1 MRILGHSRPLSD
13 SPPAALEA
21 AVEGKSDL
29 EVSEDSPAADP
40 ETGLVEPTEG
50 AARSSGSLQV
60 GAEGGGARVAAEA
73 ELTIKFVG
81 TVGVSILRI
90 PGNDSPFSLLNLGC
104 GAWTVGSDVTDT
116 GVVSAVMG
124 LGATPG
130 SRRRIVYGC
139 LELEN
144 VTKALPLVY
153 RLDVKE
159 GQGHIV
165 GDHGSHSDTGILAR
179 LGALSEGSAE
189 LVVLAEAVGTMPP
202 ASRRSVRFCIL
213 VHAFRGAF
221 HRQIIVQN
229 ISSSRSGDNIAPL
242 VMSKP
247 LTYHVR
253 LFVDDGCVDLELPSP
268 SEESTVLTLPEVRP
282 RISTVSAVD
291 SMETVNSAGHEA
303 TLQQEKQL
311 TDELGNILPTLETLT
326 VPFVIP
332 VAPCGRSAAEGA
344 GPSSSTTEGE
354 DRLGYGQAK
363 LSRFRVLHPVVED
376 DDISISSAYDDL
388 TEMHDIEEHVGTAVS
403 GRDWTPFGG
412 YHNSPTT
419 RVAREGLRSSRS
431 DLAQFRDEEDA
442 DGMVFRL
449 TNTMDRTIFLAPY
462 SNAPLVVEPV
472 VVGKRCAGEASA
484 GLFELENDGDDCCG
498 PTDGFE
504 CGEGGERLP
513 TPVMRDDV
521 KEHDKQGSLVRC
533 GPAIT
538 LTANATAVIRLG
550 VRVGS
555 LTRPLPTSSVE
566 SGQAVPFD
574 GIIAFARICE
584 ASATQESRVSHHN
597 GGWDGEGALDRV
609 ECHSPTS
616 ESSAGGHL
624 RLVKLVRAL
633 GTFCRPRFE
642 VAGPTV
648 IDLGNVGHTASKR
661 GRRRFEVRLRNLC
674 DTPVP
679 VGMVGIS
686 SELDVVTEMDGVY
699 AQRSQGSGD
708 RMVFHRR
715 RAGPRPRSSSV
726 GSAGSSAGEIHPRVD
741 GSHAVVFASSGWG
754 KRRPGDGGCLGILMV
769 PPRGEAT
776 LVFQL
781 RLSRRRQSWAGP
793 QTFGIR
799 LANLADP
806 SVEEVSV
813 SVLARVVTQL
823 VSFIGLDEVP
833 PSPILRRLISPGTP
847 TLPELSARRRTRSSS
862 IEAVGSFF
870 ASSEG
875 CSVRL
880 GPLAV
885 PPPRRST
892 GRCTGTFQV
901 KNVSDETV
909 SVTLRATPAPE
920 VSGVLSLGASL
931 QQQDSS
937 TGVYASAGAD
947 GRPSP
952 SVALLP
958 GDVLDVHA
966 ECVAQ
971 PGGCLTAE
979 LLQPPTFTSTG
990 VAEGIPMDMR
1000 QGGLNWDQHLR
1011 LLGTVL
1017 VEIALEEREEDPDGS
1032 EDGESEHGE
1041 GVLIES
1047 IALVGSLIPGPTFEL
1062 SHKTVTIALRP
1073 PTCGGEGVTPCDR
1086 SPFEPE
1092 GPASFSVESISPS
1105 QRPVRFR
1112 IEGGGRLHLT
1122 RGLNLPA
1129 ADDEGGGTRYPAQVV
1144 KVVTAIAEP
1153 CRGIIS
1159 AKNKREVAVRLTAAE
1174 QNVSSEGE
1182 SSDRR
1187 GSADVVDS
1195 AYADVAGEQ
1204 DRCDL
1209 FVRITDDEN
1218 PGYPPQIVAVNVEIP
1233 VVDVVGGDSQAVGLL
1248 GASCLMGGVGDLYS
1262 YCSRDPEGTYSV
1274 PNEDVV
1280 DESTRKSTLEE
1291 SRYAVDFASTIV
1303 LVWIESW
1310 RVAV

>member
-13 SPPAALEA
+13 SPPAPLEA
-21 AVEGKSDL
+21 AVEGKNNL
-29 EVSEDSPAADP
+29 EVGDDSPTADS
-40 ETGLVEPTEG
+40 ETGLVELTEG

-60 GAEGGGARVAAEA
+60 GSEGGCARVVAET

-90 PGNDSPFSLLNLGC
+90 PGKDSPFSLLNLGC
-104 GAWTVGSDVTDT
+104 GAWTVGNDVVNT
-116 GVVSAVMG
+116 GVVNAVTRS
-124 LGATPG
+124 GATPG
-130 SRRRIVYGC
+130 SRRRVVYGC

-153 RLDVKE
+153 RLDVRE
-159 GQGHIV
+159 GHGHIV
-165 GDHGSHSDTGILAR
+165 GDHGSHLNDTGLLAR
-179 LGALSEGSAE
+179 LGALPEGSAE
-189 LVVLAEAVGTMPP
+189 LVVLAEAVGTMSA

-213 VHAFRGAF
+213 LHAFLGAF
-221 HRQIIVQN
+221 HREIIVQN
-229 ISSSRSGDNIAPL
+229 MSSSGSGDNA
-242 VMSKP
+242 VASKP

-253 LFVDDGCVDLELPSP
+253 LFVDDGCVDLEIPSP
-268 SEESTVLTLPEVRP
+268 PEESTILTLPEVRP
-282 RISTVSAVD
+282 RISTGSAVD
-291 SMETVNSAGHEA
+291 SMENTNSAGHEA

-311 TDELGNILPTLETLT
+311 TDELGNALPTLETLT

-332 VAPCGRSAAEGA
+332 VTPCGRIAAEGA
-344 GPSSSTTEGE
+344 RLSASTTESE
-354 DRLGYGQAK
+354 DRLGYVEAK
-363 LSRFRVLHPVVED
+363 LSRFRVLQPMVED
-376 DDISISSAYDDL
+376 DDLSISSAYDDL
-388 TEMHDIEEHVGTAVS
+388 TEMHEIEEHAETAVS

-412 YHNSPTT
+412 YHNSPNT
-419 RVAREGLRSSRS
+419 RVTREGGLRSSRS
-431 DLAQFRDEEDA
+431 DLGQFRDEEDV

-449 TNTMDRTIFLAPY
+449 SNTMDRTIFLAPY

-472 VVGKRCAGEASA
+472 MVGKRCAGEASA
-484 GLFELENDGDDCCG
+484 GLFELENDGDDCCN
-498 PTDGFE
+498 PMDDFE
-504 CGEGGERLP
+504 CGGGGERLP
-513 TPVMRDDV
+513 TSVMRDDV
-521 KEHDKQGSLVRC
+521 KEHDRQGSLVRC
-533 GPAIT
+533 GPAIM
-538 LTANATAVIRLG
+538 LTANTTAVIRLG
-550 VRVGS
+550 VRAGA

-584 ASATQESRVSHHN
+584 SAATQESMVSYHN
-597 GGWDGEGALDRV
+597 GGWDGEGSLDRV
-609 ECHSPTS
+609 ECHSPTF
-616 ESSAGGHL
+616 ESSTGGHL

-633 GTFCRPRFE
+633 GTYCRPRFE
-642 VAGPTV
+642 VAGPTA

-686 SELDVVTEMDGVY
+686 SELDVVTEMDGAY

-754 KRRPGDGGCLGILMV
+754 KRRPGVVV

-833 PSPILRRLISPGTP
+833 PIPILRRLISPGTP
-847 TLPELSARRRTRSSS
+847 TLPELSARRRARSSS

-870 ASSEG
+870 TSSEG

-880 GPLAV
+880 APLAI

-892 GRCTGTFQV
+892 GRSTGSFQV
-901 KNVSDETV
+901 KNISDETV

-971 PGGCLTAE
+971 PGGRLTGE
-979 LLQPPTFTSTG
+979 LLQPPTFNSTG

-1000 QGGLNWDQHLR
+1000 QGGIDWDQHLR

-1017 VEIALEEREEDPDGS
+1017 VEIALEEREEDPDGLD
-1032 EDGESEHGE
+1032 DGEPEQGE

-1047 IALVGSLIPGPTFEL
+1047 IALVGSLIPGPTLEL
-1062 SHKTVTIALRP
+1062 LRKTVTVALRP
-1073 PTCGGEGVTPCDR
+1073 PSYGGEGGLSCDT

-1092 GPASFSVESISPS
+1092 GSASFFVESLSPS
-1105 QRPVRFR
+1105 KRPVRFR

-1122 RGLNLPA
+1122 RGVNLPA
-1129 ADDEGGGTRYPAQVV
+1129 ADDEGGGKRYPARVV

-1159 AKNKREVAVRLTAAE
+1159 AKNRQEVVVRLTAAH

-1182 SSDRR
+1182 S
-1187 GSADVVDS
+1187 ADVVDS
-1195 AYADVAGEQ
+1195 GYADVAGEQ
-1204 DRCDL
+1204 DQCDL

-1218 PGYPPQIVAVNVEIP
+1218 PGYPPQIVTVNVEIP
-1233 VVDVVGGDSQAVGLL
+1233 VVDVMGGDSQAVGLL

-1262 YCSRDPEGTYSV
+1262 YCSRDAGGAYSV
-1274 PNEDVV
+1274 PNEDGV
-1280 DESTRKSTLEE
+1280 DESARKPTLEE
-1291 SRYAVDFASTIV
+1291 SRYDASSIV
-1303 LVWIESW
+1303 LGPGGLLCKRCVDSEGLGNG
-1310 RVAV
+1310 A

>member
-1 MRILGHSRPLSD
+1 MRILGHSLPLSD
-13 SPPAALEA
+13 SPSAALEA
-21 AVEGKSDL
+21 AVEGKNDL
-29 EVSEDSPAADP
+29 EVGDDSPTADS
-40 ETGLVEPTEG
+40 ETGLVEITEG

-60 GAEGGGARVAAEA
+60 GAEGGCARVVAET

-90 PGNDSPFSLLNLGC
+90 PGKDSPLSLLTLGC
-104 GAWTVGSDVTDT
+104 GAWTVGNDVVDT
-116 GVVSAVMG
+116 GVVNAVMG
-124 LGATPG
+124 LGAIPDL
-130 SRRRIVYGC
+130 RRRVVYGC

-153 RLDVKE
+153 RLGVKE
-159 GQGHIV
+159 GHGHIV
-165 GDHGSHSDTGILAR
+165 GDHGSHLNDTGMLAR
-179 LGALSEGSAE
+179 LGVLPEGSAE
-189 LVVLAEAVGTMPP
+189 LVVLAEAEGTMPA

-213 VHAFRGAF
+213 LHAFLGAF
-221 HRQIIVQN
+221 HREIIVQN
-229 ISSSRSGDNIAPL
+229 MSSSRSGDNAAA
-242 VMSKP
+242 SKP

-253 LFVDDGCVDLELPSP
+253 LFVDDGCVDIEMPLPP
-268 SEESTVLTLPEVRP
+268 EESTILTLPEVRP
-282 RISTVSAVD
+282 RIPTGSAVD
-291 SMETVNSAGHEA
+291 SMESTNSAGHEA

-311 TDELGNILPTLETLT
+311 TDELGNALPTLETLT

-332 VAPCGRSAAEGA
+332 VVPCGRISDEGA
-344 GPSSSTTEGE
+344 GPSASTTETE
-354 DRLGYGQAK
+354 NRLGYREDK
-363 LSRFRVLHPVVED
+363 LSRFRVLQPMVED
-376 DDISISSAYDDL
+376 DDLSISSAYDDL
-388 TEMHDIEEHVGTAVS
+388 TEMHEIEEHAETAVS

-419 RVAREGLRSSRS
+419 RFARDGLRSSRS
-431 DLAQFRDEEDA
+431 DLGQFRDEEDA

-449 TNTMDRTIFLAPY
+449 ANTMNRTIFLAPY

-472 VVGKRCAGEASA
+472 VVGKRFVGEASS
-484 GLFELENDGDDCCG
+484 GLFEFENDGDDCCG
-498 PTDGFE
+498 PMDDFE
-504 CGEGGERLP
+504 CGGGGERLP
-513 TPVMRDDV
+513 TSVMRDDV
-521 KEHDKQGSLVRC
+521 KDHDQQGSLVRC
-533 GPAIT
+533 GPAIA
-538 LTANATAVIRLG
+538 LAANTTAVIRLG
-550 VRVGS
+550 VRAGA

-584 ASATQESRVSHHN
+584 ASATQDRRVSYHS
-597 GGWDGEGALDRV
+597 GGWYGEGSLDRV
-609 ECHSPTS
+609 ECHSPIF
-616 ESSAGGHL
+616 ESSTGGHL

-686 SELDVVTEMDGVY
+686 SELDVVTEMDGAY

-726 GSAGSSAGEIHPRVD
+726 GSASSSAGEIHPRVD
-741 GSHAVVFASSGWG
+741 GSHATVFSSSGWG
-754 KRRPGDGGCLGILMV
+754 KRRPGVVV

-847 TLPELSARRRTRSSS
+847 TLPELSARRRARSSS

-870 ASSEG
+870 SSSEG

-880 GPLAV
+880 APLAI
-885 PPPRRST
+885 PPPRILT
-892 GRCTGTFQV
+892 GRCTGSFQV

-971 PGGCLTAE
+971 PGGRLTAE
-979 LLQPPTFTSTG
+979 LLQPPTFNSSG

-1000 QGGLNWDQHLR
+1000 QCGLDWDQHLR

-1017 VEIALEEREEDPDGS
+1017 VEIALEEREEDPDGLD
-1032 EDGESEHGE
+1032 DGESEQGE

-1047 IALVGSLIPGPTFEL
+1047 IALVGSLVPGPTFEL
-1062 SHKTVTIALRP
+1062 SRKTVTVALQP
-1073 PTCGGEGVTPCDR
+1073 PTCGGEEGLSCDT

-1092 GPASFSVESISPS
+1092 GPASFFVESLSPS

-1112 IEGGGRLHLT
+1112 VEGGGRLHLT
-1122 RGLNLPA
+1122 RGENLPA
-1129 ADDEGGGTRYPAQVV
+1129 ADDEGGGTRYPARVV
-1144 KVVTAIAEP
+1144 KVVTAVAEP

-1159 AKNKREVAVRLTAAE
+1159 ARNKREVSVRLTAAE
-1174 QNVSSEGE
+1174 QNVSSEGDC
-1182 SSDRR
+1182 ST
-1187 GSADVVDS
+1187 VVDS
-1195 AYADVAGEQ
+1195 GYADVAGDQ
-1204 DRCDL
+1204 DQCDL

-1218 PGYPPQIVAVNVEIP
+1218 PGYPPQIVSVNVEIP
-1233 VVDVVGGDSQAVGLL
+1233 VVDVMGGDSQAVGLL
-1248 GASCLMGGVGDLYS
+1248 GASCLIGGVGDLYS
-1262 YCSRDPEGTYSV
+1262 YCSRDAGGTYSV
-1274 PNEDVV
+1274 SNEDVV
-1280 DESTRKSTLEE
+1280 DESARKPTLEE
-1291 SRYAVDFASTIV
+1291 SRYDASIV
-1303 LVWIESW
+1303 VLGPGELLCKRCIDSEGLGNG
-1310 RVAV
+1310 A